1 MSTLWRSSKRK
12 WCRRRRIL
20 RMILYTEKQ
29 LEEAYTKHLKEN
41 KDSFITLEE
50 FRTIFET
57 EHEQR
62 Q

>member
-1 MSTLWRSSKRK
+1 
-12 WCRRRRIL
+12 
-20 RMILYTEKQ
+20 MILYTEKQ

-41 KDSFITLEE
+41 KESFITLEE